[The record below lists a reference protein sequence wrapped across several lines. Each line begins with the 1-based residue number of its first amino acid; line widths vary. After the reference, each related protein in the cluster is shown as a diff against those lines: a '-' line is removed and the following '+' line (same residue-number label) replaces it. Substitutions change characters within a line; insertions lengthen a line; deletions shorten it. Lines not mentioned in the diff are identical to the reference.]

1 MLAYKKTTCPATECS
16 RDAYAV
22 LVLRAYKK
30 G

>member
-1 MLAYKKTTCPATECS
+1 LAYKKVTCPAIECS
-16 RDAYAV
+16 RDAYVA